1 MNASGRLNTCKSN
14 GIIAI
19 LFSGARVSNAY
30 ITCLIEEDS
39 LGKLGVIL
47 YIVDGWHHLSTK
59 ATVL

>member
-14 GIIAI
+14 GVIAI

-30 ITCLIEEDS
+30 ITCLIEVDS
-39 LGKLGVIL
+39 LGKLGVIR
-47 YIVDGWHHLSTK
+47 YIVVGWHQLTTK